1 MRWALRRRRK
11 PRAGWPTRTSAS
23 CSARLAS
30 AVPRPRSG
38 KGTWAGGR
46 PSTRAT
52 RAASK
57 CFASSSARCQARMP
71 GPAIRSPTTSGVWT
85 TTRSISAATILQ
97 ARQQSFGDAP
107 QRRPP
112 AYEELHV
119 FPQKRGDA
127 SDAAVHPRDEV
138 AVARAQPLR
147 VLAEDARGGGAA
159 MRRFHDRQHDRAP
172 PTLVQPR
179 AKLDVFVVGEETR
192 IERALANGGG
202 GKEGGGGGDAESGFA
217 IRDSRFVANLPNRPI
232 RDIDP
237 CPIDRAVG
245 RAQHRL
251 HRGDVVIHRCAHRLQ
266 PV

>member
-85 TTRSISAATILQ
+85 TTRSISAPTILQ
-97 ARQQSFGDAP
+97 ARQQALGDAP
-107 QRRPP
+107 QRRAP
-112 AYEELHV
+112 AHEELRV
-119 FPQKRGDA
+119 FPQKRGNA
-127 SDAAVHPRDEV
+127 PAPGVHPRDEV

-147 VLAEDARGGGAA
+147 VSAEDARRGGAA
-159 MRRFHDRQHDRAP
+159 MRGLYDRQHDRAP
-172 PTLVQPR
+172 AALVQPR
-179 AKLDVFVVGEETR
+179 AELDVFVVGEEER
-192 IERALANGGG
+192 IKRPLAEGGAAI
-202 GKEGGGGGDAESGFA
+202 EGGGGGDTPGS
-217 IRDSRFVANLPNRPI
+217 D
-232 RDIDP
+232 
-237 CPIDRAVG
+237 
-245 RAQHRL
+245 
-251 HRGDVVIHRCAHRLQ
+251 
-266 PV
+266 